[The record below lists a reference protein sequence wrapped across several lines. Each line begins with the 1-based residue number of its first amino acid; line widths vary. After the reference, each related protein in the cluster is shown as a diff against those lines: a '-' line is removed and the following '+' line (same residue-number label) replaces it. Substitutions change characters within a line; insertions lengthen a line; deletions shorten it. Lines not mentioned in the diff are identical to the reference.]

1 MARITAGGQTAVDEL
16 LAEVRSLSK
25 LQHPNVVR
33 YHSSWIEWS
42 AKTELATNSS
52 DNDLQDS
59 RDIVAGSDSNTW
71 SDSLRRVRT
80 QSDTVEDIGFTF
92 ETSRSHSSVMATRS
106 EVGSEG
112 HDANIEFTHSSTDF
126 TNGAMM
132 SLSPSLA
139 LYMQM
144 SVHPMTLADFLSPPQ
159 GENGMIKPLAHCFHL
174 EPSIRILLALLDG
187 VEYLH
192 AEGVVHRD
200 LKPANIF
207 LRHEENHRAMQG
219 CVDLFLCSDCRQGK
233 RNSASSRFWLMYLI
247 NAYRRQPESGHFIN
261 LHRRL
266 WPSHPDCR
274 ARSTSRVFPSGCGNS
289 NLQACNYN
297 FSRQSTSRHF
307 CPWHHRL

>member
-42 AKTELATNSS
+42 TKTELATNSS
-52 DNDLQDS
+52 DDDLQDS
-59 RDIVAGSDSNTW
+59 RDIVAGSDSNTR
-71 SDSLRRVRT
+71 SDSLRRVIT

-92 ETSRSHSSVMATRS
+92 ETSRSHSSVIATRS
-106 EVGSEG
+106 EGGSEG

-132 SLSPSLA
+132 SMSPSLA

-233 RNSASSRFWLMYLI
+233 RNSVIVTILA
-247 NAYRRQPESGHFIN
+247 NVPN
-261 LHRRL
+261 
-266 WPSHPDCR
+266 
-274 ARSTSRVFPSGCGNS
+274 
-289 NLQACNYN
+289 
-297 FSRQSTSRHF
+297 
-307 CPWHHRL
+307 